1 MSTSDRQ
8 LGLCGYLF
16 ILWLSVR
23 VCVCMRASNTVPLL
37 MCACVL
43 VTSAVLY
50 HMSARPQALTSP
62 SFARCPFYLEK
73 RTRGKSSIIQRTTTN
88 QCLANNNLRKPCNK
102 RVHSNPMSSHVTDLS
117 RFQVSQ
123 IDQSRL
129 FEKKQKQ
136 RTICRNE
143 IFFYSHTEWALISCK
158 WWPSLV

>member
-1 MSTSDRQ
+1 MDIS
-8 LGLCGYLF
+8 LYCGCLC
-16 ILWLSVR
+16 
-23 VCVCMRASNTVPLL
+23 VCVCMWASNTVPLL

-73 RTRGKSSIIQRTTTN
+73 RTWGQSSIIQRTTTN
-88 QCLANNNLRKPCNK
+88 QCLANNNLCKPCNK

-129 FEKKQKQ
+129 FGKKNKNQ
-136 RTICRNE
+136 RAICRNE
-143 IFFYSHTEWALISCK
+143 IIFYSHTE
-158 WWPSLV
+158 

>member
-1 MSTSDRQ
+1 MDIS
-8 LGLCGYLF
+8 LYCGCLC
-16 ILWLSVR
+16 
-23 VCVCMRASNTVPLL
+23 VCVCMWASNTVPLL

-73 RTRGKSSIIQRTTTN
+73 RTWGQSSIIQRTTTN
-88 QCLANNNLRKPCNK
+88 QCLANNNLCKPCNK
-102 RVHSNPMSSHVTDLS
+102 RVHSNPMSSHVTDLR

-129 FEKKQKQ
+129 FGKKKK
-136 RTICRNE
+136 NNAPFAE
-143 IFFYSHTEWALISCK
+143 MKSFFIPTQSEL
-158 WWPSLV
+158 